1 MITCSDCPY
10 KLICLLTTGEN
21 IEYYAKRFAHE
32 DRRSYKD
39 CLDLVKQIFESN
51 NARFVCL
58 YVEKNIKERWLLVEP
73 IILES
78 IHEVIIYS
86 IQVVK
91 GRWREGE
98 RVLLDSISKNLY
110 FALSPV
116 LSYIDHVVKGR
127 WIEAEVFIERDYFYY
142 QTYRA
147 KYIDK
152 NEDKYTTPLRQQ
164 VTYYGTTSTNASD

>member
-10 KLICLLTTGEN
+10 KLICLLTAGES
-21 IEYYAKRFAHE
+21 IEYYAKRFACE
-32 DRRSYKD
+32 DRKSYED
-39 CLDLVKQIFESN
+39 CLYLVKQIFELGG
-51 NARFVCL
+51 ARFVCL
-58 YVEKNIKERWLLVEP
+58 YIEKNIKERWPLVEH
-73 IILES
+73 IVLES
-78 IHEVIIYS
+78 IHEVVIYS

-98 RVLLDSISKNLY
+98 KVLLDSISKNLY

-116 LSYIDHVVKGR
+116 LSYIDHVVKER

-152 NEDKYTTPLRQQ
+152 NEDKYTTPLHQQ
-164 VTYYGTTSTNASD
+164 VTYYGATSTNASD